1 MVQTPD
7 FTKQLSKEK
16 ELKMIQEKKNK
27 RPIDKRHEERAVF
40 GKANKIR
47 NSMCPESETPFA
59 PRLRT
64 HLGLNGLQTHH
75 THKQAQAL
83 EDIVA

>member
-7 FTKQLSKEK
+7 FTMQLAKEK
-16 ELKMIQEKKNK
+16 ELKSIQAKKNK
-27 RPIDKRHEERAVF
+27 RPIDRLHEERAVF
-40 GKANKIR
+40 GKGNKIR
-47 NSMCPESETPFA
+47 NSM
-59 PRLRT
+59 RLTRKLLLFLRI

-75 THKQAQAL
+75 AHKQAQAL